1 MRWLDSITDSMDM
14 NLSKLGE
21 IARDRGSWCAAVHG
35 SKEVGHVLA
44 TEQQQMLGFKEMEED
59 MSRLLDTEYQI
70 FSNSDT
76 EFFSMNIQTKY

>member
-1 MRWLDSITDSMDM
+1 MRRLDSITDSMDM

-21 IARDRGSWCAAVHG
+21 IARDRGSRCAAVHG

-59 MSRLLDTEYQI
+59 MSRLLDTKYQI